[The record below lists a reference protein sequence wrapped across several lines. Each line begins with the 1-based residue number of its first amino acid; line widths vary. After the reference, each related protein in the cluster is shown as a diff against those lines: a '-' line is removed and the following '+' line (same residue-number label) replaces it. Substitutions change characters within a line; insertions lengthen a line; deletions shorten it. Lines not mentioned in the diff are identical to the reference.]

1 VQVAKVFSNIDKTIP
16 SFPNR
21 DPGVYLKT
29 FGSTLRLIVSN
40 TIQGTGMKTFRTQN
54 ILPAVLVCALAS
66 TTISSQAQ
74 AVSSAEAQT
83 IAQEAY
89 IYFYPLVLM
98 DVSRKHFTNVE
109 ADKMFARG
117 PMNTFSHART
127 FRLPPSGEPLTLT
140 STRFIPWAGSI

>member
-1 VQVAKVFSNIDKTIP
+1 MKRREFVTLICGAAAWPLAARAQQSAKPVVGLTDE
-16 SFPNR
+16 
-21 DPGVYLKT
+21 
-29 FGSTLRLIVSN
+29 
-40 TIQGTGMKTFRTQN
+40 
-54 ILPAVLVCALAS
+54 
-66 TTISSQAQ
+66 
-74 AVSSAEAQT
+74 EAQS

-89 IYFYPLVLM
+89 VYFYPLVLM